1 MTSTSTFASTGRA
14 REDGHD
20 ILEAGFREGRGVIL
34 GREVEAASGRR
45 ASSAPCQHS
54 LLQA

>member
-34 GREVEAASGRR
+34 GREVEAASVRK
-45 ASSAPCQHS
+45 ASNAPCQHG
-54 LLQA
+54 LPQA